1 MLPRRE
7 NGEMSKTVMIKS
19 QVIYQL
25 ILGHIQIFGFLLL
38 GEGLNFII
46 PLPATIL
53 GLLCCCLY
61 CVILRKVPTSLEY
74 TSKLLLQYMPI
85 FFIPLVVTIPL
96 VWQQLQHFW
105 PVCLLAIVF
114 STLFTMTTIAK
125 LSDKLFTHSHKQ

>member
-1 MLPRRE
+1 
-7 NGEMSKTVMIKS
+7 MIKS
-19 QVIYQL
+19 ELIYLL

-38 GEGLNFII
+38 GEGLSLII

-61 CVILRKVPTSLEY
+61 CVILRKVPPSLEY

-96 VWQQLQHFW
+96 FWQQLQNFW
-105 PVCLLAIVF
+105 PLCLVAITF
-114 STLFTMTTIAK
+114 STVLTMTTIGK
-125 LSDKLFTHSHKQ
+125 LSDKLSSDSSKQ